1 MLIDIGDSGSLLFRH
16 ISIEQVFSYNFNL
29 LLLSMILHLIN
40 EMPSLTV
47 VTPWYT
53 TTGRRTLGSPTQPA
67 PPLLPT
73 QRAHSRAVHIAGRS
87 GEIITFVTQ
96 HHCQCQCQHSSTTLK
111 DIYTCKN
118 TRKKKVWTRVHTL
131 QHLRCK
137 CTNR

>member
-47 VTPWYT
+47 VTLWYT

-73 QRAHSRAVHIAGRS
+73 QRAHSRAVHACWQEWGNNYLRYATS
-87 GEIITFVTQ
+87 LPMPMSAFV
-96 HHCQCQCQHSSTTLK
+96 
-111 DIYTCKN
+111 N
-118 TRKKKVWTRVHTL
+118 NVER
-131 QHLRCK
+131 HLYL
-137 CTNR
+137 